1 LTPDARPCRCPTK
14 RTSPRWSWYASPSSF
29 SRTERSSDRACRFRV
44 GEPRRAVA
52 AFFFSR
58 RRLPERGDAA
68 RGDAERGPAAGPAVC
83 GRPRFMVRHGAPGAP
98 LCSTRGGGW
107 LCSREVGMMRR

>member
-1 LTPDARPCRCPTK
+1 MGRLTLAEQLRRRPELRIGAYFEAFMLGI
-14 RTSPRWSWYASPSSF
+14 R
-29 SRTERSSDRACRFRV
+29 
-44 GEPRRAVA
+44 EPRRAVA
-52 AFFFSR
+52 SFFSR

-68 RGDAERGPAAGPAVC
+68 RGDAADRGPAAGPAVC

-107 LCSREVGMMRR
+107 LWSCLVYASGAADE